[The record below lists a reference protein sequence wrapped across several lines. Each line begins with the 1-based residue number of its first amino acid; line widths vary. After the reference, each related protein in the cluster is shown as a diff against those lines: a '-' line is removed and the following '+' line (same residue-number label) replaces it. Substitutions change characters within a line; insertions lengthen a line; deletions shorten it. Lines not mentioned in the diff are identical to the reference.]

1 MCRGNESMKTM
12 KLGVLLLAF
21 LLAAMVMVPMVNA
34 ANADEQ
40 IRGKI
45 IENNYIS
52 PDTART
58 SALNV
63 MQQFVTSKALD
74 GNWNNATINSEPT
87 VIFDVNGKRLFY
99 LYSVEK
105 NGKKI
110 GEIQAAASKALG
122 GSVVTIGATPYL
134 DILDKTMT
142 KSKSATEDQYKDFK
156 IIDQKIVSYN
166 YPKLG
171 VLIRLSNP
179 ITHETKELLY
189 DASDFHVVS
198 ASDTH
203 SFYSDIPVTEMS
215 ARVSRWNTENT
226 NNLKNSISV
235 SSTAVTTTYRISG
248 FTLYPQINDNWCA
261 LATAQMISKY
271 WNVVRTQPGIATT
284 VNIGPTEGI
293 NYTEMLPKYYQKAQ
307 SSGGLGK
314 TGSTPVKGGP
324 TTLFTTIKT
333 EVDANRP
340 VAISTITHTR
350 AVAGWQ
356 ITTGSPDS
364 HYFYMYDPWPANY
377 GAIYM
382 ENFESARNSYV
393 GSILVKN

>member
-1 MCRGNESMKTM
+1 MSV
-12 KLGVLLLAF
+12 VLLAL
-21 LLAAMVMVPMVNA
+21 LLAAMAMVPMASA
-34 ANADEQ
+34 AVNADEQ
-40 IRGKI
+40 IRGEI

-63 MQQFVTSKALD
+63 MQQFVTSKTLD
-74 GNWNNATINSEPT
+74 GNWNNATLNSAPS

-99 LYSVEK
+99 LFSVEK

-122 GSVVTIGATPYL
+122 GAVVTIGTTSYL
-134 DILDKTMT
+134 DILDKTVT
-142 KSKSATEDQYKDFK
+142 KSKAATEDQYKNFK

-171 VLIRLSNP
+171 VLTQLSNP
-179 ITHETKELLY
+179 VTNETKELLY
-189 DASDFHVVS
+189 DASDFHIVS
-198 ASDTH
+198 NSDTH

-215 ARVSRWNTENT
+215 ARVSKWNTENT
-226 NNLKNSISV
+226 EGLKKTV
-235 SSTAVTTTYRISG
+235 SLSPNAVTTTYRLSG
-248 FTLYPQINDNWCA
+248 FTLYPQINDYWCA
-261 LATAQMISKY
+261 LATAQMISKW

-284 VNIGPTEGI
+284 VNIGPTQGI
-293 NYTEMLPKYYQKAQ
+293 TYTDMLTKYYQKAQ

-314 TGSTPVKGGP
+314 TGSTPVIGGP
-324 TTLFTTIKT
+324 TTLFTTVKT
-333 EVDANRP
+333 EIDANRP
-340 VAISTITHTR
+340 VAISTIQHAR

-364 HYFYMYDPWPANY
+364 HYFYLYDPWPANY

-382 ENFESARNSYV
+382 EDFDIARNSYI